1 MPLHLPAKP
10 FRETPMTDIDVLGF
24 GIFLIGVVA
33 FVTIR
38 AIIET
43 MGKGE

>member
-1 MPLHLPAKP
+1 MMQEILRL
-10 FRETPMTDIDVLGF
+10 V

-38 AIIET
+38 AIIAT
-43 MGKGE
+43 LGDTHD